1 MKDPLVICL
10 MGPTASGKTDL
21 ALAIA
26 DEFPCEII
34 SVDSVMIYRD
44 LNIGSAK
51 PSNEVLK
58 NYPHHLVDIIDAEES
73 YSVASF
79 CNAATDLIKQSH
91 GANKIPLL
99 VGGTMMYFNALL
111 HGMSSMPSANDEVRN
126 KISRQASES
135 SWEAMHAQL
144 KQIDPTSAEKIHP
157 NDPQRIQRALEV
169 YELTGIPISEWHAET
184 KLFDIGSN
192 LLKLALIPDD
202 RAVLHQRIEK
212 RFDQML
218 VEGFMQEMH
227 HLFERKTLHAELPSM
242 RSVGYRQAWKF
253 LEGEYNEREMRE
265 RAIIATRQFAKRQLT
280 WLRSE
285 TDLSIYSAEKYD
297 FHEVH
302 QQIDALWA

>member
-1 MKDPLVICL
+1 VEDSLVICL

-26 DEFPCEII
+26 DDFPCEII

-51 PSNEVLK
+51 PSREVLE
-58 NYPHHLVDIIDAEES
+58 NYPHQLVDIIDAEES

-79 CNAATDLIKQSH
+79 CKAATELIKQSQV
-91 GANKIPLL
+91 ANKIPLL
-99 VGGTMMYFNALL
+99 VGGTMLYFNALL
-111 HGMSSMPSANDEVRN
+111 HGMSNMPSANDEVR
-126 KISRQASES
+126 KRLSQEAEDLG
-135 SWEAMHAQL
+135 WDAMHEKL
-144 KQIDPTSAEKIHP
+144 KQIDPTSAKKIHP

-169 YELTGIPISEWHAET
+169 YELSGIPISEWHAET

-192 LLKLALIPDD
+192 VLKLALMPND

-218 VEGFMQEMH
+218 AEGFMQEMH
-227 HLFERKTLHAELPSM
+227 HLFDRQTLHAELPSM

-253 LEGEYNEREMRE
+253 LEGEYSEQEMRE

-297 FHEVH
+297 FHEIH
-302 QQIDALWA
+302 QQIDALLA

>member
-26 DEFPCEII
+26 DEYPCEII

-51 PSNEVLK
+51 PEKQVLEQ
-58 NYPHHLVDIIDAEES
+58 YPHHLVDILDPEES

-79 CNAATDLIKQSH
+79 CSSATDLIRQSH
-91 GANKIPLL
+91 KKSRIPLL
-99 VGGTMMYFNALL
+99 VGGTMLYFNALL
-111 HGMSSMPSANDEVRN
+111 HGMSNMPSANEEVRSS
-126 KISRQASES
+126 ISQQAEQHG
-135 SWEAMHAQL
+135 WNAMHEKLQ
-144 KQIDPTSAEKIHP
+144 QVDPKSADKIHP

-169 YELTGIPISEWHAET
+169 FELTGTPISEWHAENKT
-184 KLFDIGSN
+184 FDIGSN
-192 LLKLALIPDD
+192 VLKLALIPDD

-218 VEGFMQEMH
+218 AAGFMQEMQQ
-227 HLFERKTLHAELPSM
+227 LYARESLHAELPSM
-242 RSVGYRQAWKF
+242 RSVGYRQAWKY
-253 LEGEYNEREMRE
+253 LAGEYDENEMRE

-285 TDLSIYSAEKYD
+285 TNLSTMSAEKHD
-297 FHEVH
+297 IHDVR
-302 QQIDALWA
+302 QQIEALLA